1 MNEDFEELID
11 KFDNGTAMIYNDKE
25 IDGRVLYFDSDSVYL
40 CVGTEEIQVNLLET
54 SIDNFEEI

>member
-1 MNEDFEELID
+1 MNEFEELID
-11 KFDNGTAMIYNDKE
+11 RFDSGISMIYNDKE
-25 IDGRVLYFDSDSVYL
+25 IDGRVLYFDGDNVYL